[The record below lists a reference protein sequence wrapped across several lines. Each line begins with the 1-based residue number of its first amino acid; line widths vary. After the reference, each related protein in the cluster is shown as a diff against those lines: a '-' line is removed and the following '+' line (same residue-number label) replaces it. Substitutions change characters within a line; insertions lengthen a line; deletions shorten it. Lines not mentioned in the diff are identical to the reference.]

1 MSHPMPPETSARSI
15 SDGPLAPGQR
25 LAPMDRPRLS
35 ADCEREILA
44 LATKYP
50 EKLAATLPALYLA
63 QADMGF
69 AGLDAMKEVARVL
82 EIPEGHLF
90 GVATFYTMFHQK
102 PVGKFHLQVCTNL
115 CCALRGGAQLFEKLS
130 ARLTVKPGEVSPDGL
145 WSVEEVEC
153 LGSCGTGPCLQVNHE
168 MYDEFLDDAK
178 LDAVIEACKQGLV
191 PEWGK

>member
-1 MSHPMPPETSARSI
+1 MNHPLPPDTSDR
-15 SDGPLAPGQR
+15 PLAPGQR
-25 LAPMDRPRLS
+25 LPRSLRERVG
-35 ADCEREILA
+35 ADTEREILA

-50 EKLAATLPALYLA
+50 DKLAATLPALYLA
-63 QADMGF
+63 QADLGF
-69 AGLDAMKEVARVL
+69 AGLEAMKEVARIL
-82 EIPEGHLF
+82 DLPEAHVF

-115 CCALRGGAQLFEKLS
+115 CCALRGGAQLFERLC
-130 ARLTVKPGEVSPDGL
+130 ARLAVKPGEVTPDGL

-168 MYDEFLDDAK
+168 VYDEFLDEAR
-178 LDAVIEACKQGLV
+178 LDAIIEACTQGLV